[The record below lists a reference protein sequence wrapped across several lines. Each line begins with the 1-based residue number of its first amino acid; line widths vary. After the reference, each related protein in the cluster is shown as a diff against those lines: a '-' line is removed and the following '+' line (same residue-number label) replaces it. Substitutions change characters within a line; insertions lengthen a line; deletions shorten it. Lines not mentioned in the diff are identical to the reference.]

1 MTLHMKVTGEEFDG
15 QCLSVNPQYE
25 HKEDLP
31 RPDRSTVD

>member
-31 RPDRSTVD
+31 RPDR